1 MVLEDPRGVLAG
13 TSAARSLGWPLP
25 DGDWPAEVYVPEA
38 ALVDFIEGYALELA
52 GEQTVDVVLR
62 AVPDAWPFSPHLR
75 VVPETVAALDLT
87 ESVTPSLAELGRA
100 RLKQLGEGLEPSWE
114 RRPQRRRP
122 LRSILPS
129 SGRMPRPHPRLQHSA
144 VADALWDDRAEQD
157 ARGLV
162 ALLFVAGG
170 MRRAEFSE
178 ALRVS
183 SGRAADYPCRDQ
195 PHPWD
200 RQQWGARDA
209 ARAAPDRG

>member
-1 MVLEDPRGVLAG
+1 
-13 TSAARSLGWPLP
+13 
-25 DGDWPAEVYVPEA
+25 VPEA